1 MFKAQTD
8 IGVSDKLQLFLRKT
22 QFLLDNKNAWALGL
36 YEKTPSCLRGKHG
49 RHCSRCVR
57 FWLTL
62 NLCLIAHKIHS
73 KLNTVKLSLVL
84 LFFCFQLRPSN
95 PLGLRGNCRN
105 CCQVLTFQTLTPSRK
120 YTSLKTEIN
129 STQHKVKTIFCTWNH
144 KQNKYK
150 FSFTLK
156 FANPKRIFWPRQSL
170 IKKSCIRFQT
180 YSKLWLQRF
189 KVGWKIITFTA
200 SSIVFAHR
208 WNVFWALFRATPP
221 LKVVSLRI

>member
-1 MFKAQTD
+1 MCYHKLKKSAIGTQKWAEMFKAQTD

-105 CCQVLTFQTLTPSRK
+105 CCQVLTFQTLTPPRK
-120 YTSLKTEIN
+120 YTNLKTEIFIAHN
-129 STQHKVKTIFCTWNH
+129 IKWKQSFVLEIANKTNI
-144 KQNKYK
+144 
-150 FSFTLK
+150 
-156 FANPKRIFWPRQSL
+156 SL
-170 IKKSCIRFQT
+170 
-180 YSKLWLQRF
+180 
-189 KVGWKIITFTA
+189 
-200 SSIVFAHR
+200 
-208 WNVFWALFRATPP
+208 
-221 LKVVSLRI
+221 VSP